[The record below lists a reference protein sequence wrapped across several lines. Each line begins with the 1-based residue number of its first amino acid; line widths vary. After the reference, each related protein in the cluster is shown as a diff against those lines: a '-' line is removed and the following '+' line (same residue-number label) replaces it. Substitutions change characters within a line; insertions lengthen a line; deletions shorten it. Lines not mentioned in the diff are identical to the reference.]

1 MDPKANLPLRF
12 FLMRFC
18 SSLVSGQGVNLL
30 FQHLLTVFV
39 PIYSCCPVSSP
50 LLYNCTPLSAM
61 FSTSDV
67 QVSIPA
73 LARSKQAMAAAEL
86 VHAAAEL

>member
-1 MDPKANLPLRF
+1 MDLKANLPLLF
-12 FLMRFC
+12 LLMRFC
-18 SSLVSGQGVNLL
+18 SSLVSGQGVDLL
-30 FQHLLTVFV
+30 FQHLLTVFA
-39 PIYSCCPVSSP
+39 PPYSSSS

-67 QVSIPA
+67 QGSIPA
-73 LARSKQAMAAAEL
+73 LARSKQAAVAAAEL